1 LIAAVVAETTPR
13 EDRFVTST
21 PAESLTVTRKTSATV
36 AATPIT
42 AFSTLAESVAAA
54 PKNVTFSVPR
64 IAPDVA
70 PVTVIVATPDE
81 PSLNTWM

>member
-1 LIAAVVAETTPR
+1 
-13 EDRFVTST
+13 VTST
-21 PAESLTVTRKTSATV
+21 PAESLAVTRRTPATAV
-36 AATPIT
+36 VPPIT
-42 AFSTLAESVAAA
+42 EVTTVVVSVVAA

-70 PVTVIVATPDE
+70 PVTVIVATPDA